1 MDVPVLIAIVVS
13 VIPVLITMVV
23 SVILY
28 ELIDTYSFVSC
39 GGVAGGGSMMI
50 EVVGS
55 ISPVALSVVVLLGVE
70 V

>member
-1 MDVPVLIAIVVS
+1 MMMMMIEVVES
-13 VIPVLITMVV
+13 SWVYLVC
-23 SVILY
+23 
-28 ELIDTYSFVSC
+28 SFVSC

-55 ISPVALSVVVLLGVE
+55 ISPVALSVVVVLLGVE